1 MRIKFPEKGGRYT
14 VTDIG
19 IFLVQNWWKRG
30 EGNFVARE
38 RVNFNTPSRADEPK
52 RVNFQLFLFSAN
64 ISFSDPG
71 SPPQACSRPWCPYGL

>member
-14 VTDIG
+14 ATDIG

-38 RVNFNTPSRADEPK
+38 RVNFNTASRAD
-52 RVNFQLFLFSAN
+52 
-64 ISFSDPG
+64 
-71 SPPQACSRPWCPYGL
+71 